1 MVKDAFIPRK
11 RSKRTGSKFGFL
23 RFGCHVSASMA
34 ISKMNGV
41 WVDDKR
47 LFVKEACFD
56 LKNEKLKPK
65 MPRSSED
72 RVPQSSQKGVTIYT
86 TGKGVNPIN
95 GKKGSIWERKYPE
108 VSYVQALRGETSKP
122 AISRDQE
129 IIIKSD
135 GVGNGWLYRSAVAV
149 MSRVVPLQ
157 ILKESFRKEHKEV
170 VQFRALGGRSVLI
183 TFQSSEVL
191 TTLIK
196 GPWMERWFGTV
207 KPWQGEPAS
216 IERFVCLSCFGIPLN
231 SWNPE
236 TFKHIGEVW
245 GYFIMLDEAT
255 LKDLSFAKGKI
266 LVATEETSRI
276 DRWIQLEVH
285 GVRYDVLVKEES
297 SCVYPEEIGTEF

>member
-72 RVPQSSQKGVTIYT
+72 RVPQSSQK
-86 TGKGVNPIN
+86 
-95 GKKGSIWERKYPE
+95 E